1 MKKSGLA
8 DSPFFKAIESEKVM
22 PAKSQTVFVA
32 EPISERNSE
41 RTETRTEYRTLPLPT
56 KRRSTRY
63 SFEFFEDQIVKIKR
77 LKYEAEQAG
86 QKLSLSDIARQAL
99 DEYLADK

>member
-8 DSPFFKAIESEKVM
+8 DSPFFKAIETEEARSTD
-22 PAKSQTVFVA
+22 SQTIFTA

-41 RTETRTEYRTLPLPT
+41 RTETRAEYRTLPLPT

-77 LKYEAEQAG
+77 LKFEAEQAG

-99 DEYLADK
+99 DDYLADK